1 MRFFVKP
8 AHHGFPGFPI
18 PLFTNATKSALTVIQ
33 DLQLHHAAPP
43 PKTQAMDI
51 STLSDSRPRLFT
63 PPPGF
68 ELSAGTIHDP
78 CVGLACA
85 DSAAAGSAADE
96 ASVIRHVKDVHNV
109 IEDRKRFTFGH
120 PCPKEQISV
129 TCQRAAD
136 IQAAGISVG
145 TQNFSGSSIELEND
159 CLVKSQQTVEKA
171 AKLPIS

>member
-68 ELSAGTIHDP
+68 ELSAGIIHDP

-109 IEDRKRFTFGH
+109 
-120 PCPKEQISV
+120 S
-129 TCQRAAD
+129 
-136 IQAAGISVG
+136 
-145 TQNFSGSSIELEND
+145 N
-159 CLVKSQQTVEKA
+159 
-171 AKLPIS
+171 

>member
-1 MRFFVKP
+1 MRFFVQP

-18 PLFTNATKSALTVIQ
+18 PLFTNATKSALTMIQ
-33 DLQLHHAAPP
+33 DLQQALTNSTMQLRPHY
-43 PKTQAMDI
+43 TQAMNI

-68 ELSAGTIHDP
+68 ELSAGIIHDP

-85 DSAAAGSAADE
+85 DTAAAGSAADE
-96 ASVIRHVKDVHNV
+96 ASVIRHVKDVHKV

-129 TCQRAAD
+129 TCQRIFSWDTKFQWKFYRTRKRLFGQVAAN
-136 IQAAGISVG
+136 S
-145 TQNFSGSSIELEND
+145 
-159 CLVKSQQTVEKA
+159 
-171 AKLPIS
+171 